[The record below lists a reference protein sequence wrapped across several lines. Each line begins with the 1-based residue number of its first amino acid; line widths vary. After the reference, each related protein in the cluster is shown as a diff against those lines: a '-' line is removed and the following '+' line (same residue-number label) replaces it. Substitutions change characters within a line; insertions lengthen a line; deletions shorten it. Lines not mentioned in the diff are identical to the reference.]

1 MATRTTGGV
10 VTLVLQVLGLALAA
24 LAALALTLALTAAL
38 VAWFTGHPVLSHQ
51 SLFLGIVCALIVWL
65 IAAAF
70 HFKKETVTL
79 AVSDRRFFLDRVA
92 AQLEG
97 LGYEITQR
105 SDNEVASWPPVRSL
119 LVGGGINVMLGPEAA
134 RLSGPKVYVELLRR
148 RLRVDNFID
157 RFQRDFLDHK
167 RREGERLLRRVQVCL
182 EVSADQWQ
190 DVHDKILTRL
200 EHEGAT
206 VHCHINILAQSE
218 HGMRDSIVELGVQD
232 WLRKH
237 GIKAEVHREG
247 MRAGDS
253 SVQHTPE
260 VPAEPAT
267 PAG

>member
-1 MATRTTGGV
+1 MATRTAGGV

-24 LAALALTLALTAAL
+24 LVILGLTLALTAS
-38 VAWFTGHPVLSHQ
+38 VIAWFTDTPLLSHT
-51 SLFLGIVCALIVWL
+51 SLFLGMVCALIIWL

-70 HFKKETVTL
+70 HFKKETVAL
-79 AVSDRRFFLDRVA
+79 PVSDRRFFLDRVA

-97 LGYEITQR
+97 LGYEITER
-105 SDNEVASWPPVRSL
+105 SDKEVTSRPLMRSL
-119 LVGGGINVMLGPEAA
+119 LVGGGIHAELGADAA

-182 EVSADQWQ
+182 EVPADQWQ

-218 HGMRDSIVELGVQD
+218 HGMRDSIVELGVQE